1 MEEYCIIDLQGGKVP
16 LAVLSQ
22 KGIQTERL
30 NIVEKEMQTEQS
42 KLVNVATQKS
52 LLKPYRRSEGM

>member
-1 MEEYCIIDLQGGKVP
+1 MEEYCIIRRRGTASSIIRKRD
-16 LAVLSQ
+16 ANS
-22 KGIQTERL
+22 TEQV

-52 LLKPYRRSEGM
+52 LSKPYRRSEGM